1 MNSNQSHIVNAPFE
15 AYEGDEP
22 YIFVSYKH
30 ADWKLV
36 YPVISRLHDAGFN
49 IWYDANLTKGKYYDI
64 EIADHIGKADLFVT
78 FITEE
83 VVKCSRDQDDY
94 LVKEL
99 SVAIDEKIDRLPIF
113 LEDVRLSG
121 FFQVHYAG
129 MQSILMHE
137 YGNDGD
143 MFIEACVSAFK
154 GFGIGLDDGSVSLDD
169 LDSAYRGS
177 EPYAFLSYSRFDA
190 DKIYSD
196 IKMFQKAGYNVWYDE
211 SGFGRNHPE
220 DIAESIVNSSLFVI
234 FISNNSVGSQNVK
247 REIALASSKDIPIL
261 PIYIEET
268 DLEPNLVLVLANRQS
283 IMKYRISEEE
293 YEYQCARSFQY
304 YGF

>member
-1 MNSNQSHIVNAPFE
+1 MNGNQSHIINAPFE

-64 EIADHIGKADLFVT
+64 EIADHIGKASLFVT

-83 VVKCSRDQDDY
+83 VVKYSRDQDDY

-99 SVAIDEKIDRLPIF
+99 SVAIDEKIDRFPIF

-129 MQSILMHE
+129 MQSIFRHE
-137 YGNDGD
+137 YGDD
-143 MFIEACVSAFK
+143 EP
-154 GFGIGLDDGSVSLDD
+154 DDGSVSLDN
-169 LDSAYRGS
+169 LGPAYNGS

-190 DKIYSD
+190 DKIYPD

-220 DIAESIVNSSLFVI
+220 DISESIVKSSIFVV
-234 FISNNSVGSQNVK
+234 FISNNSVGSLNVK

-268 DLEPNLVLVLANRQS
+268 ELEPKLVLLLANLQS

-293 YEYQCARSFQY
+293 YESQCAKSFKY
-304 YGF
+304 HGF